1 MRYHVFSLMEMEE
14 CTGRVGG
21 EGRGVLALDS
31 GKAGGV
37 CAGGVGEEVVMELV
51 GAFGETSYEE
61 GG

>member
-1 MRYHVFSLMEMEE
+1 M
-14 CTGRVGG
+14 GG